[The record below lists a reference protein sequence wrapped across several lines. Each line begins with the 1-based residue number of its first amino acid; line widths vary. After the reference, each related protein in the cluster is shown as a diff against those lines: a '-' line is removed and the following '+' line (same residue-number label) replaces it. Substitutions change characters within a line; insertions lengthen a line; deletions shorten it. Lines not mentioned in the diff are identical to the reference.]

1 MNQPASDESSGADR
15 PGGAAADSGAEPSP
29 GPRTLSPAAGD
40 AGWDDDRRDTG
51 PVPVVPAPGKP
62 AGGPGHG
69 PQPPFVTPPGGGPA
83 TAPASGEP
91 HRFPPFGP
99 AGVGSPGP
107 VPPGSG
113 SGRAYG
119 VSSYGPG
126 APGAPTR
133 TPGIGA
139 PRALSAV
146 VALLGIVNLMA
157 GFLPEVSLPEATRNA
172 AASVSVYAVGPGW
185 VPLLL
190 LVGGLLAAGA
200 LLPGGADHRFA
211 AAAVSVAGAI
221 GAVIGLGIPNGF
233 EQLLGNGRGNGA
245 GALLLFIVGTIQA
258 VVAIAAHIMGTG
270 PQESG
275 DRSAAVQWSSAAQRP
290 PDVDPHPFPGGPV
303 PPPSSPWAPGPSRP
317 PAPPAGS
324 GPGHFPGGPTH

>member
-1 MNQPASDESSGADR
+1 MNQPAPEQPTGPDDR
-15 PGGAAADSGAEPSP
+15 HPAPGSPAHQGGEPPSAARDH
-29 GPRTLSPAAGD
+29 LPAAGD

-51 PVPVVPAPGKP
+51 PVPVVPRSGDPAARPGWGPPPVGPAPTT
-62 AGGPGHG
+62 A
-69 PQPPFVTPPGGGPA
+69 PPFGPPP
-83 TAPASGEP
+83 PS
-91 HRFPPFGP
+91 PPFGP
-99 AGVGSPGP
+99 AGA
-107 VPPGSG
+107 VPAGV
-113 SGRAYG
+113 AYG
-119 VSSYGPG
+119 VSTDGSGGPG
-126 APGAPTR
+126 SRADGTGGA
-133 TPGIGA
+133 GV
-139 PRALSAV
+139 PRALTAV

-200 LLPGGADHRFA
+200 LLPGGADLRFA

-245 GALLLFIVGTIQA
+245 GALLLFVVGTIQA
-258 VVAIAAHIMGTG
+258 VVAIAAHVMGSG
-270 PQESG
+270 PPQPP
-275 DRSAAVQWSSAAQRP
+275 DRTAAGRWSSAAQRP
-290 PDVDPHPFPGGPV
+290 ADSGPHPFPGGPV
-303 PPPSSPWAPGPSRP
+303 TSGSSPWAPGAAPP

-324 GPGHFPGGPTH
+324 GPVQFPGGPRR